1 MKAYFKKTQ
10 FNPWAKQLK
19 HACQH
24 SSLVLIFLGNKTY
37 KLKMTT
43 LTHNAFLNKGVW
55 EKQNKSWINKIR
67 IYKEH

>member
-10 FNPWAKQLK
+10 FNLAKQLK

-24 SSLVLIFLGNKTY
+24 SLVLIFLGNKTY

-55 EKQNKSWINKIR
+55 EKQNKS
-67 IYKEH
+67 